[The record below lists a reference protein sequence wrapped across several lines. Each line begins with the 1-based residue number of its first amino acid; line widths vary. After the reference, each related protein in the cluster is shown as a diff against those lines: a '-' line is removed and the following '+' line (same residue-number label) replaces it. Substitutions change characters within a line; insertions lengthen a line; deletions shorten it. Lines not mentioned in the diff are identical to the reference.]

1 MSPNP
6 PPKGP
11 VRPPAVVNAEIRAL
25 LRAAWGR
32 PFTDA
37 ERAVYWELVAE
48 WTAAARRPVA
58 VGVAA

>member
-6 PPKGP
+6 PALGR

-25 LRAAWGR
+25 ARAAWGR
-32 PFTDA
+32 PFTDV
-37 ERAVYWELVAE
+37 ERALYQELVAE

-58 VGVAA
+58 VDVAA